1 MEIKVMERY
10 NDFLVDCI
18 TTFGEK
24 RKCRHSVLFSETRG
38 QENRK
43 RKKKDIHYSKLWG
56 VIRAMKKLWLKF

>member
-1 MEIKVMERY
+1 MEVKVMERY

-43 RKKKDIHYSKLWG
+43 RKKKTSIAVNFGELSEL
-56 VIRAMKKLWLKF
+56 